1 MSERALKRSALV
13 CLLLALLAIW
23 PAASARA
30 YHDEETR
37 SLEESAYQ
45 LRSREWLLGP
55 FELGVGL
62 WRFQLSTRTMP
73 WILGAALGKFTPNLN
88 ADLLALDMKSLTL
101 SARAGFYYVNS
112 NKLVD
117 TEDPLNVY
125 IIPLTLALS
134 WRIND
139 AHTVSFSARYVRV
152 ASDTATASEEDVKVQ
167 NATLA
172 DNAQLQAS
180 WEWRL
185 TKISALLFTF
195 RYLAYQGDPIVQS
208 SVKIDD
214 NTTAEVDASLDAKN
228 LQNAVSGSV
237 SGVFSWEHFN
247 LRVGLGYGSALFLQG
262 PGLALP
268 LKYPYPEFALYW
280 RL

>member
-1 MSERALKRSALV
+1 MSERALRRSALV
-13 CLLLALLAIW
+13 CALLAALAVW
-23 PAASARA
+23 PAGTAHA

-37 SLEESAYQ
+37 SLEDSAYQ

-62 WRFQLSTRTMP
+62 WRFQLSTRTLP
-73 WILGAALGKFTPNLN
+73 WILGAALGKFMPNLN
-88 ADLLALDMKSLTL
+88 ADFLVLDMKGLTL

-112 NKLVD
+112 NKLVE

-125 IIPLTLALS
+125 VVPMTLALS

-139 AHTVSFSARYVRV
+139 AHTVTLSARYVRV
-152 ASDTATASEEDVKVQ
+152 ASDTATASEEDLKV
-167 NATLA
+167 NKATLA

-185 TKISALLFTF
+185 TKISALVFAF
-195 RYLAYQGDPIVQS
+195 RYLLYQGDPIVTT
-208 SVKIDD
+208 SVQLDD
-214 NTTAEVDASLDAKN
+214 STSAEVDASLDAKN
-228 LQNAVSGSV
+228 LKNGAAGSA
-237 SGVFSWEHFN
+237 SAVFSWKHFN
-247 LRVGLGYGSALFLQG
+247 LRVGLAYGSALFLQG

-268 LKYPYPEFALYW
+268 LKYPYPEFNLYW